1 MKFHKNRKLG
11 VSILFLLLIFTAS
24 FSLINLNKKDKILDE
39 SSLSFSA
46 PEDFYEP
53 NNIMSLAYDISAFK
67 NLWLSSVNGYGT
79 QADDDWFLIFVA
91 YGAEYL
97 KVDLTFTHIQGNI
110 DIMLYDDLGLPVIG
124 STSFTDNEYINYDDP
139 LDGFYFLRISGD
151 NASNQYDLIWDTD
164 DIYEENDDWLSTSD
178 ISGNETESHNG
189 IQSDID
195 WYKVYVNPGDERL
208 HVDVYH
214 DQFEGDINFTIFYY
228 DYNFF
233 DISYVDITDDTC
245 LDVDATFSDLYYI
258 YIYGENAGNSY
269 DLRWEAYAPDDA
281 YEDYDDFSNAYYLSS
296 DENRWLSS
304 LYGKGI
310 QNDEDWYEIYINPGE
325 TRLIVFLTFWHWE
338 GNINLEVKN
347 SINVSVINS
356 NSWDD
361 NEFIDLLLPSSGT
374 YYLRVYGDNNGNEYD
389 LLWSTINPTVTDD
402 LYEDN
407 DHNPNISP
415 SQATWLSS
423 MNGLGIQGDDDW
435 YSVHLDTGEDRL
447 FIEVIYNSML
457 GNVGIEIYDL
467 GYNYLG
473 GSDTPWDNE
482 IIDIDLPS
490 DKDYLIKVYGDNV
503 GNVYDLWWEDLSS
516 DDWSEENDDYWS
528 SRWVDPNY
536 HSGLRIVGYDEDWF
550 HLYLNPGDI
559 LDVSIYFNHF
569 EGDLELEL
577 YDPYDEYTPR
587 MGSYSIDND
596 EYITFT
602 ANVSGD
608 WRIRVFHADGNSDVY
623 YDLDIWLN
631 GGGAGAD
638 DPYEENDWSGEAYDL
653 TSYDGWWL
661 TSIMGEG
668 RQFDEDWYKID
679 LQSGSEKLVVEINF
693 DDWEGNLGIELFNSF
708 NDVLAWSDT
717 RDNHEYIEI
726 ENPPGGT
733 YYIRVYGEGRGNWYD
748 MYWSTSGQISFGDDP
763 YEYNNEPKDGFWL
776 ADNEGHWLTEIDGYA
791 VQGDEDWYTIDVT
804 PGFAHLVIELQFNH
818 SHGNIDMELY
828 HFYEDS
834 TGKNLDFIALSASFN
849 DSEYFNMNVTWGIY
863 LIKVYGEDMGNEY
876 DLWWDDYRTDFRPD
890 DWYEENDNPFTAY
903 DLSDN
908 ARKQLWRENGIALQ
922 YDEDWYE
929 IFVNNTHLQLK
940 VLLIYDYNE
949 GAMGLEIY
957 DEGLKKVTG
966 NFTLRDHDFVD
977 YRLRSN
983 GTYYIK
989 IFGDNSGNTY
999 SLIWDAEEEEIFE
1012 AIPGY
1017 DLLILIISIF
1027 GIAAIGI
1034 KIKRSKVQHK

>member
-1 MKFHKNRKLG
+1 MKFHKNKKLG

-24 FSLINLNKKDKILDE
+24 FSLINLNKKDNTFDE
-39 SSLSFSA
+39 NSLSLSA
-46 PEDFYEP
+46 PDDPYEP
-53 NNIMSLAYDISAFK
+53 NDDFWSGAFIIPNYYP
-67 NLWLSSVNGYGT
+67 NLKIIESNE
-79 QADDDWFLIFVA
+79 DWFNIFLNP
-91 YGAEYL
+91 GD
-97 KVDLTFTHIQGNI
+97 KI
-110 DIMLYDDLGLPVIG
+110 DIYIYFNHFEGDLELEIWDPFNSWRNGTY
-124 STSFTDNEYINYDDP
+124 SSTDNEFLSYASDSSGDWRIRVYHALGNTNVTYDLDIWVFPGDDP
-139 LDGFYFLRISGD
+139 
-151 NASNQYDLIWDTD
+151 
-164 DIYEENDDWLSTSD
+164 YEENDDWWNAYD
-178 ISGNETESHNG
+178 ITGNEYMSHNG
-189 IQSDID
+189 IQADDD
-195 WYKVYVNPGDERL
+195 WYQVYTNPADERL
-208 HVDVYH
+208 HVDVYY
-214 DQFEGDINFTIFYY
+214 DQFEGDINFTIFS
-228 DYNFF
+228 YNGV
-233 DISYVDITDDTC
+233 DLDYVDVTDDTC

-258 YIYGENAGNSY
+258 LIYGENAGNTY

-296 DENRWLSS
+296 DEDRWLST
-304 LYGKGI
+304 LYGKGV

-338 GNINLEVKN
+338 GNINLEIKN

-361 NEFIDLLLPSSGT
+361 NEFIDFILPSSGT

-389 LLWSTINPTVTDD
+389 LLWSSISPSVTDD
-402 LYEDN
+402 LYEIN
-407 DHNPNISP
+407 NPNPNISP
-415 SQATWLSS
+415 PQATWLSS
-423 MNGLGIQGDDDW
+423 MNGLGIQGDEDW
-435 YSVHLDTGEDRL
+435 YEVRLDSGEDRL
-447 FIEVIYNSML
+447 FIELIYDSMQ
-457 GNVGIEIYDL
+457 GNVGIEIYNL
-467 GYNYLG
+467 GYTYLG

-482 IIDIDLPS
+482 IVDIFLTS
-490 DKDYLIKVYGDNV
+490 DEDYLIKIYGDDV

-516 DDWSEENDDYWS
+516 DDWAEENDDYWS

-559 LDVSIYFNHF
+559 LDVSIYFDHF

-577 YDPYDEYTPR
+577 YDPYDEFNPR
-587 MGSYSIDND
+587 LGSYSSNND
-596 EYITFT
+596 EYITYT
-602 ANVSGD
+602 ADVSGD
-608 WRIRVFHADGNSDVY
+608 WRIRVFHAFGDSDVY

-631 GGGAGAD
+631 GGGAKSD

-679 LQSGSEKLVVEINF
+679 LQSGSEKLIVEINF
-693 DDWEGNLGIELFNSF
+693 DDWEGNLGIELFNNF

-776 ADNEGHWLTEIDGYA
+776 ADNEGHWLTEIDGHA

-849 DSEYFNMNVTWGIY
+849 DSEYFNLNVTWGIY

-903 DLSDN
+903 DLSAN
-908 ARKQLWRENGIALQ
+908 SRKPLWRESGMGLQ
-922 YDEDWYE
+922 YDEDWYQ
-929 IFVNNTHLQLK
+929 IFINNTHLQLK
-940 VLLIYDYNE
+940 VLLIYDHNE
-949 GAMGLEIY
+949 GVMGLEIY
-957 DEGLKKVTG
+957 DEDLKKVTG
-966 NFTLRDHDFVD
+966 NFTLRDHDFID

-999 SLIWDAEEEEIFE
+999 SLIWTAEEEELFE

-1027 GIAAIGI
+1027 GIAAISI
-1034 KIKRSKVQHK
+1034 KIKRSKIKHK